1 MKLQLDEDTFIEL
14 DEGLERDTE
23 SEASGKAGARQA
35 AIETWKLSARKST
48 LGQLNQAVHAVQA
61 LVVQLRAINGSAA
74 DTDLGK
80 RMRLAAD
87 FLEDL

>member
-1 MKLQLDEDTFIEL
+1 MKLQIDATTFIEIEETF
-14 DEGLERDTE
+14 DKDTE

-35 AIETWKLSARKST
+35 AIETWKKSARKST
-48 LGQLNQAVHAVQA
+48 LGQLNGAVHAVQA
-61 LVVQLRAINGSAA
+61 LVVQLRSIDGSAA